1 MQNMI
6 TYVLA
11 DFVCLNAEV
20 SANELHRNI
29 DATRGFLLVFSAN
42 FCARN
47 PPSEAPKQCIYIR
60 TGLIKLTV
68 DHIPNFIQS

>member
-1 MQNMI
+1 MEIQLNL
-6 TYVLA
+6 TCVLA
-11 DFVCLNAEV
+11 DFVCLNADV

-47 PPSEAPKQCIYIR
+47 PPNDAPKQCIYNIY
-60 TGLIKLTV
+60 I
-68 DHIPNFIQS
+68 